1 MKLII
6 LSMAGL
12 SHSIFRFTVNKSFQS
27 MANRSQLVTRPVP
40 VLHMTRTISLP
51 LTGQIVTSRIWDSA
65 AVFTATVDGVTH
77 SLTPSDDVGHL
88 IHILSQHNHSKI
100 TSKSLLMI
108 QKRATCGACPGF
120 QRNYLLKPNGQ
131 INANN
136 WMKHCRSN
144 AQKWSADVSRA
155 DGRELVSVL
164 LSDNHPEFAEFAWY
178 LFNDAFILFF
188 SPLNSS

>member
-1 MKLII
+1 
-6 LSMAGL
+6 
-12 SHSIFRFTVNKSFQS
+12 

-51 LTGQIVTSRIWDSA
+51 LTGQIVTARIWDRQISEPNKGSA